1 MIMNESKEAIRN
13 LIDSVGVF
21 SAQNILGL
29 SLSELI
35 TISGSK
41 IYPEIMHVLLP
52 ELLIDGVLP
61 SKYKEFSLVYDG
73 DGILTWSTL
82 DTLITRVDGGYLKE
96 IILVYATPYWDDS
109 SLLPIDVEYYE
120 GWLGKGNTVGE
131 DQPTLGEFDS
141 IQLPDSFNNM
151 EELLTFFNEVYS
163 PTVYNLIMNKILPLL
178 RDRYFN

>member
-1 MIMNESKEAIRN
+1 MIINESKEAIRN

-61 SKYKEFSLVYDG
+61 SKYKEFSLVYDF
-73 DGILTWSTL
+73 DGMLTWSTL
-82 DTLITRVDGGYLKE
+82 DTLRTRVDGGYLKE

-120 GWLGKGNTVGE
+120 GSLGDNAVVE

-141 IQLPDSFNNM
+141 IQLPESFNSM
-151 EELLTFFNEVYS
+151 EELITFFNEVYS